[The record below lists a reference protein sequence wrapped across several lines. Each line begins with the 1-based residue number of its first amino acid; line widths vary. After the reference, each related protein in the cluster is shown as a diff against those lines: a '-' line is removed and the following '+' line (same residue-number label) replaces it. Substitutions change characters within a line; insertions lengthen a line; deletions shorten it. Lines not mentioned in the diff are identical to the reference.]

1 MWLVMTEKSWETSQN
16 MRDEL
21 QLWVEFFL
29 KFVDILNDNFEIYL
43 KPFLSRNIAF
53 LKELAE
59 LHVSSIFYVHIA
71 LCTSS
76 IYFL

>member
-1 MWLVMTEKSWETSQN
+1 MTERSWETSQN

-29 KFVDILNDNFEIYL
+29 KFVYILNDNFEIYL
-43 KPFLSRNIAF
+43 KPFLSCSIVF
-53 LKELAE
+53 LRELAE
-59 LHVSSIFYVHIA
+59 LHVSFIFNVHIA

-76 IYFL
+76 IHFL